1 MKNISLEKYLND
13 NNIDLRILDF
23 VEKSYDMSVH
33 THKRILADKNFVDG
47 MYPFIDPQ
55 VCLPVWKN
63 KDTNTVEIKKII
75 VGDWGRNV
83 KIEAFIQMFDKPTM
97 EKLMKQY
104 CIFGWTMRLV
114 DKVKEENFD
123 LNSVVFND

>member
-23 VEKSYDMSVH
+23 VEEAYDMDVH
-33 THKRILADKNFVDG
+33 THKQILADKNFVDG

-55 VCLPVWKN
+55 VLLPVWKN
-63 KDTNTVEIKKII
+63 KDTNTVEIKKFR
-75 VGDWGRNV
+75 VGDWGRNA

-97 EKLMKQY
+97 KKLMKQY
-104 CIFGWTMRLV
+104 CIFGWTIRLI
-114 DKVKEENFD
+114 DKAKEENFD